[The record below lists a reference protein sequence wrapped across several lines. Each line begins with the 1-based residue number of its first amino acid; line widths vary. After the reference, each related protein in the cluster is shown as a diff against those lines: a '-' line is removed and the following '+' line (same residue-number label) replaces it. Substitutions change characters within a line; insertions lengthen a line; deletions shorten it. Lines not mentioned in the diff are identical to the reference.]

1 MRATTRKRA
10 AFALTLAL
18 TLAVVLSFPAVQPV
32 DAAFVSATPNRW
44 GPLPSRSVS
53 HSSLASSAVTER
65 AASPSSD
72 SATSDD
78 EPKLKTT
85 DLLSLD
91 SIRSTLIRQEETIIF
106 ALIERAQFRQNSEV
120 YKKGA
125 LGTADLGDPVGSR
138 PSTSKEPLSFL
149 EYMLIGTVSF
159 NFLCLT
165 GAFLSSLLPGG
176 QIELFQT
183 VRLVRVY
190 MTYVPAGFDCVERKI
205 SVMMS
210 HPYHRPVLKFI
221 VPTTRPS
228 LRKERINSSFTNANV
243 EKCDAPPA
251 EIF

>member
-44 GPLPSRSVS
+44 GPLSSRSVS

-106 ALIERAQFRQNSEV
+106 ALIERAQYARNAEIYDRDAYATDVNKDRLHPKLQGRRV
-120 YKKGA
+120 
-125 LGTADLGDPVGSR
+125 
-138 PSTSKEPLSFL
+138 SFL
-149 EYMLIGTVSF
+149 EAMLFETEQVHARARRRCPGHSPSGFAAHDDVCVAGRSTARCKKGERGGSRVVMNAKKQFSHAGWLVYGP
-159 NFLCLT
+159 ND
-165 GAFLSSLLPGG
+165 SS
-176 QIELFQT
+176 
-183 VRLVRVY
+183 
-190 MTYVPAGFDCVERKI
+190 
-205 SVMMS
+205 
-210 HPYHRPVLKFI
+210 
-221 VPTTRPS
+221 
-228 LRKERINSSFTNANV
+228 
-243 EKCDAPPA
+243 
-251 EIF
+251 